1 MFWNA
6 FSSLAALLGGVVG
19 YFALERAL
27 EWIPHIL
34 TIAAASFLYI
44 AVADLMPRL
53 KREQEAV
60 LWHGL
65 LLAAGIALVAF
76 GSAHNH

>member
-1 MFWNA
+1 
-6 FSSLAALLGGVVG
+6 
-19 YFALERAL
+19 
-27 EWIPHIL
+27 
-34 TIAAASFLYI
+34 
-44 AVADLMPRL
+44 MPRL

-65 LLAAGIALVAF
+65 LLATGIALVAF